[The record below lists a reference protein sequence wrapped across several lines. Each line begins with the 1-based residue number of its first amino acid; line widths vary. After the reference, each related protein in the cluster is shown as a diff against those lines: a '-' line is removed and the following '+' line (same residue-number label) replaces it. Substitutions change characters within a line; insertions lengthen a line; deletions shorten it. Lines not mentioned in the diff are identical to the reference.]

1 MNQLIGEYDCK
12 MDTKG
17 RVRIPTALIKQFGT
31 DIENIELV
39 INRGLNKNLVI
50 FPKNVWEK
58 KTNEIN
64 QRLNSFNIKHST
76 FSTLYLGGATPAS
89 LDASD
94 RILIS
99 KRLIDYAQLEKQV
112 VLLGKGESI
121 ELWDMKRYDELIS
134 MSADDYASL
143 AEDVLGNLDIGGI

>member
-12 MDTKG
+12 MDAKG

-31 DIENIELV
+31 DVENIELV

-99 KRLIDYAQLEKQV
+99 KRLIEYAQLEKQV

-143 AEDVLGNLDIGGI
+143 AEDVLGNMDIGGI